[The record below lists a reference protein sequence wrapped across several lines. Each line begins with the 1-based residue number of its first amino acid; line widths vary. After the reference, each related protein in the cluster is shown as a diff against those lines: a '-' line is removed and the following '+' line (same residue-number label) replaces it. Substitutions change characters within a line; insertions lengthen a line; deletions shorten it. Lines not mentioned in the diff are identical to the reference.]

1 MGLPDWLKRP
11 RDRTPERRR
20 VIATCD
26 SHEFFCRWPDG
37 TIVSVAWV
45 EVRSV
50 EIRTTDAGPFVEDVF
65 LVLHTGDG
73 GCIIPQEAEGFTGL
87 VEHLQRWPGF
97 DNKALISAMTCTDNA
112 TFLCWQR

>member
-1 MGLPDWLKRP
+1 
-11 RDRTPERRR
+11 

-26 SHEFFCRWPDG
+26 SHGVSCRSPDG
-37 TIVSVAWV
+37 TIVSVAWD

-65 LVLHTGDG
+65 LVLHTGGG
-73 GCIIPQEAEGFTGL
+73 GCIIPQEAEGFTTL
-87 VEHLQRWPGF
+87 VEHLQQWPGV